1 MSGSMAGDRGDTRHA
16 DRFDRTIDWDGYWA
30 EADEDDREGASPS
43 AEYVLE
49 PMCAY
54 LEETGSPASFA
65 DVGCGA
71 GALAFDVASRH
82 PDATVVGYDAAESVL
97 AENRIRARERELDAL
112 RFERTVLPAFDPG
125 RQFDVVAS
133 FYTLCYVADV
143 ETALQALYDAVAPGG
158 SLVLGYHNR
167 LASAQFRRVAE
178 DPEGHL
184 GEDSPWDPD
193 RFEDRFELLLAGE
206 NLLSYE
212 RIHDALG
219 TWPRS
224 LFAHADAVERHPAW
238 RHNPFVSVPK

>member
-1 MSGSMAGDRGDTRHA
+1 MKGSLAGDSGDTRHA
-16 DRFDRTIDWDGYWA
+16 DRFDRTIDWEGYWT
-30 EADEDDREGASPS
+30 EADEDDRMGASPS

-49 PMCAY
+49 PMRAF
-54 LEETGSPASFA
+54 LATTGSPASFA
-65 DVGCGA
+65 DVGCGS

-82 PDATVVGYDAAESVL
+82 PDTAVVGYDTAEPVL
-97 AENRIRARERELDAL
+97 AENRNRARERGFDAL
-112 RFERTVLPAFDPG
+112 RFERAVLPAFDPD
-125 RQFDVVAS
+125 RQFDIVAC

-143 ETALQALYDAVAPGG
+143 EAALQALYDAVAPGG

-167 LASAQFRRVAE
+167 LARAQFRRIAE
-178 DPEGHL
+178 DPEAHL

-193 RFEDRFELLLAGE
+193 RFDDRFELLLAGE

-224 LFAHADAVERHPAW
+224 LFAVADAVERHPAW